1 MRCRVPR
8 LLFDEGV
15 NTICLGTSNHRFL
28 QSQEHRDKE
37 RNQMTFSAA
46 ARKTPALVPYVS
58 FHTTERTRMSVK
70 CTFSTTD
77 SGTKQERSVKADR
90 SCTCFTFRIWL
101 LERRTRGRARSSV
114 SPPTRSE
121 LGRHFPYKQHLRILK
136 DVGFSV
142 YLLEF
147 HCRCFF

>member
-37 RNQMTFSAA
+37 RNQMTFSAG

-70 CTFSTTD
+70 CTFSTTG

-90 SCTCFTFRIWL
+90 SCTFYIQNL
-101 LERRTRGRARSSV
+101 AA
-114 SPPTRSE
+114 
-121 LGRHFPYKQHLRILK
+121 
-136 DVGFSV
+136 
-142 YLLEF
+142 
-147 HCRCFF
+147 